1 MWIIR
6 DRQLTNSDFIPLP
19 TSYITQPYP
28 EGTWLMNS
36 DGELKAKGMIDNVY
50 GACSQVP
57 TLTKVKFPK
66 TLRKIGD
73 YAFYNTA
80 LTSVKIPQGCE
91 YGKHSFPTG
100 CEVKF
105 YV

>member
-6 DRQLTNSDFIPLP
+6 DGQLTNSDFISLP
-19 TSYITQPYP
+19 SSYIMPPYP

-73 YAFYNTA
+73 YAFFNTA

-91 YGKHSFPTG
+91 IGKNSFPKG
-100 CEVKF
+100 CEIKYF
-105 YV
+105 I